1 MRIRQIVSATIEM
14 QIKDP
19 RLGMVTITDA
29 RVTSDLREATVFY
42 TVYGDAQQ
50 VEDSARAL
58 ASATGVLRS
67 TVGKQTGIK
76 FVPTLTFVAD
86 VVPDTARE
94 LEEALERV
102 RHADAELARAREGAQ
117 YAGEADPYRKPAE
130 DDDEDDDARG
140 DPGRRPRPDCRRLRR
155 RAPVAA
161 AAERLVTEAVD
172 PDPFDP
178 AGAPAG
184 TTLGGR
190 GGAGHR

>member
-1 MRIRQIVSATIEM
+1 MADPARARRLAERVRQIVSATIEM
-14 QIKDP
+14 PNKDP

-42 TVYGDAQQ
+42 TVYGDAQE

-67 TVGKQTGIK
+67 AVGKQTGIK
-76 FVPTLTFVAD
+76 FVPSLSFVAD

-117 YAGEADPYRKPAE
+117 YAGEPDPYRKPAG
-130 DDDEDDDARG
+130 DEDREDS
-140 DPGRRPRPDCRRLRR
+140 
-155 RAPVAA
+155 
-161 AAERLVTEAVD
+161 D
-172 PDPFDP
+172 PD
-178 AGAPAG
+178 AE
-184 TTLGGR
+184 
-190 GGAGHR
+190 

>member
-1 MRIRQIVSATIEM
+1 MADPARARRLAVRIRQIVSATIEM

-42 TVYGDAQQ
+42 TVYGDATQ
-50 VEDSARAL
+50 VEESARAL

-86 VVPDTARE
+86 IVPDTARE

-117 YAGEADPYRKPAE
+117 YAGDADPYKKPAVDDEDEE
-130 DDDEDDDARG
+130 DDDELAAESDGGLAEGRPADA
-140 DPGRRPRPDCRRLRR
+140 PGGRTDGFQDGRPS
-155 RAPVAA
+155 AA
-161 AAERLVTEAVD
+161 AQRSVS
-172 PDPFDP
+172 
-178 AGAPAG
+178 
-184 TTLGGR
+184 
-190 GGAGHR
+190 